1 MDVNSPFTQTEVRK
15 GTIVFGRLAR
25 MAPYILAI
33 LIMMPRIVSANFGLL
48 DDAITFHT
56 VDGIHQAG
64 WDLWDLQTGRS
75 RPVYWLYWL
84 AVRTIAGS
92 HAEVYF
98 VINTILLLS
107 TLWLVQRLVDFLGG
121 KQAHFQIAA
130 LIFLLSAPTIEAYY
144 TLSKAEP
151 LQVLLILIA
160 LNALTRSTF
169 PASIHRQ
176 VLVTIIVAAV
186 ILAAAMVKETTAII
200 LPIAAIWFLLALL
213 FRVGESHRR
222 LLLLFLGASAL
233 GVAAFF
239 AIRLTLV
246 GVDTAEGYAS
256 GYEFS
261 IQRIGSSASRWGA
274 WILYGF
280 SYFIVLLPLLISR
293 AFRRAPA
300 ETKLIITG
308 LLAWIGVWV
317 VSFLPWIF
325 VASYYLLP
333 VTLGIGFSTSVIVV
347 FHFSEHPKRSGILP
361 LTFLGL
367 SGFLFLVT
375 IMNIYTFAR
384 QQLLIDQVN
393 WEMLAWVENN
403 LPENSNLIVVLPA
416 GNEYTLE
423 IGMHLSQGFHRDDL
437 VIRSIEDFPAGDPTI
452 TALDT
457 YLLLPILNHQV
468 LLSPRMGVDEE
479 TSSVLKE
486 RYLDLPDMKVRDIHS
501 LMGSFRIR
509 SFNPASFFC
518 PGFDLAKRNRIFEQ
532 ILPMESIDRYC
543 TSTPLLEMNPFEYG
557 WSVLQL

>member
-1 MDVNSPFTQTEVRK
+1 MQ
-15 GTIVFGRLAR
+15 
-25 MAPYILAI
+25 
-33 LIMMPRIVSANFGLL
+33 
-48 DDAITFHT
+48 
-56 VDGIHQAG
+56 
-64 WDLWDLQTGRS
+64 
-75 RPVYWLYWL
+75 
-84 AVRTIAGS
+84 
-92 HAEVYF
+92 
-98 VINTILLLS
+98 
-107 TLWLVQRLVDFLGG
+107 
-121 KQAHFQIAA
+121 KQ
-130 LIFLLSAPTIEAYY
+130 
-144 TLSKAEP
+144 
-151 LQVLLILIA
+151 
-160 LNALTRSTF
+160 STF
-169 PASIHRQ
+169 PLGYIKIWLKDKLFLISVAVAFTGIALRLKQYLTNRSLWSDEAS
-176 VLVTIIVAAV
+176 LALNIVERSFKELAQPLDYHQGAPLGFLWIQKGIV
-186 ILAAAMVKETTAII
+186 ILFGSSEYALRLVPLICGISSLFIFWFIAAKYLNKRATCLAFTLFAISD
-200 LPIAAIWFLLALL
+200 LPIYFSSEAKQYSCDVM
-213 FRVGESHRR
+213 VG
-222 LLLLFLGASAL
+222 L
-233 GVAAFF
+233 
-239 AIRLTLV
+239 LTLV
-246 GVDTAEGYAS
+246 MLFSLTKRNQNLGYLS
-256 GYEFS
+256 VIGY
-261 IQRIGSSASRWGA
+261 
-274 WILYGF
+274 
-280 SYFIVLLPLLISR
+280 
-293 AFRRAPA
+293 
-300 ETKLIITG
+300 G
-308 LLAWIGVWV
+308 LLGAIFIWMSHPAIFFLGSVGISVIYGYYVRSEYNKIKYLVLMGSVWV